1 MTPVGIALPRCS
13 CNKNLWSSSPSI
25 VAVWWALPLT
35 KNPLAKSC
43 AWMMLVEFADWEHGR
58 KVYTAIGDA
67 VDDGMECLGI
77 DYLSKEETL
86 YIELE
91 DEQQRDDWVRWILKY
106 LANQRVIDSDPELR
120 VFGKGS
126 MWSL

>member
-1 MTPVGIALPRCS
+1 ME
-13 CNKNLWSSSPSI
+13 
-25 VAVWWALPLT
+25 
-35 KNPLAKSC
+35 
-43 AWMMLVEFADWEHGR
+43 MLVEIADWEHGR

-67 VDDGMECLGI
+67 VDDGMDCLGI